1 MHITHQ
7 QTFLHLSLKD
17 ELIQSRNKIVVQ
29 NIQIKQLEYEID
41 HLKTTQVNG
50 KGIDDISAVRQIVE
64 ELQKFT
70 SDHHQQQQH
79 DISSNIILTHKVQ

>member
-1 MHITHQ
+1 M
-7 QTFLHLSLKD
+7 
-17 ELIQSRNKIVVQ
+17 VQ

-41 HLKTTQVNG
+41 HLKTTQVSG

-64 ELQKFT
+64 ELQKST